1 VGLKLEKWN
10 SDIRLFKNTNGIMV
24 FGYGPPVP
32 GGNGILIIYNLTTLY
47 FLSMHVTYSFIM
59 HTNDEMS
66 QGSYVHNP
74 YMGAMQPIRQVCVCV
89 YVCVFGLY
97 FLTALAC
104 NVSNPYTL
112 QPVCVCVWQTNFHY
126 ISIKMEIK

>member
-89 YVCVFGLY
+89 CVY
-97 FLTALAC
+97 
-104 NVSNPYTL
+104 
-112 QPVCVCVWQTNFHY
+112 VCVCVWSLFFDRLGMQCKHSLHVTACVCVYGKPTFIIY
-126 ISIKMEIK
+126 Q